1 MNFDIIK
8 WIVLALLLWNLIVF
22 FIFGIDKAKAKKR
35 RWRISEHTLLTCAF
49 LLGSLGGLCGMK
61 LFHHKTLHKKFYIGL
76 PLMLVF
82 HIFILILFIYYF
94 H

>member
-1 MNFDIIK
+1 MK
-8 WIVLALLLWNLIVF
+8 WFFLLVVLWNILVF
-22 FIFGIDKAKAKKR
+22 LMFGIDKYKAKKN
-35 RWRISEHTLLTCAF
+35 RWRIPEHTLLTCAF
-49 LLGSLGGLCGMK
+49 LLGSLGGFFGMK

-82 HIFILILFIYYF
+82 HIFIFILFVYYF